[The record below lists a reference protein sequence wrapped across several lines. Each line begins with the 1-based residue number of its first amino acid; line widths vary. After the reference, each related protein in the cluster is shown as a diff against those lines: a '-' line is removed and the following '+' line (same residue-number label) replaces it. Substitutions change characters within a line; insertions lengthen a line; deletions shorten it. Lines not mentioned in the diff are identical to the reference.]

1 MTNRCPYCG
10 EAQYNTISLGE
21 QYRCGTIVGPT
32 ESIQHRYCQRLCN
45 ETDQNRKAKRPA
57 MIRETIGGPRA
68 TVNSRWKYVR
78 DQIFLMQP
86 GQTIYIDN
94 CDRNAAHKAAY
105 HVTGKLA
112 HKVVFRHD
120 KNGGKGCHVSMLG
133 NVEGM
138 EVGDCRIYSDSL
150 RHTLTRLH
158 TLNWDAL
165 QFGGQEVYT
174 FELVEGIFW
183 IRRVR

>member
-10 EAQYNTISLGE
+10 EPQYNQISLGE
-21 QYRCGTIVGPT
+21 QYRCGTFVNSRET
-32 ESIQHRYCQRLCN
+32 IQHRYCQRLCN
-45 ETDQNRKAKRPA
+45 ETDQNRKVRRPA
-57 MIRETIGGPRA
+57 MIRETIGGPKA

-78 DQIFLMQP
+78 DQIFLMAP
-86 GQTIYIDN
+86 GQTIYVED

-105 HVTGKLA
+105 HVTGKLS

-174 FELVEGIFW
+174 FDLIEGVFW